1 MARRH
6 TIFRNGQWEV
16 THFGLASLR
25 PKAPYR
31 YQIDAEHLLQF
42 EGELYGWPLHVI
54 QKPWVNPDQFF
65 EAFKVAI
72 DAHEGRYAGKIDLA
86 LLNASFDVAVRMARH
101 KRPTGHT
108 VFSADRFSG
117 KQQSHSLGAC

>member
-1 MARRH
+1 MARRY

-25 PKAPYR
+25 PKAPCR

-72 DAHEGRYAGKIDLA
+72 DTHAGRYPGKVDLA
-86 LLNASFDVAVRMARH
+86 LLNASFEMAVRMAGH
-101 KRPTGHT
+101 KHPTGAQ
-108 VFSADRFSG
+108 VFGTDRFSG
-117 KQQSHSLGAC
+117 KHQSHSLGAC